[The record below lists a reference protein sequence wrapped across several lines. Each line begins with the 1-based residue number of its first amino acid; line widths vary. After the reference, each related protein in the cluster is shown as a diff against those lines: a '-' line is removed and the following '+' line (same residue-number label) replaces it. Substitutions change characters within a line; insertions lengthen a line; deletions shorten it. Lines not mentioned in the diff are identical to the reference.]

1 MNSHSCARCKAQ
13 KLKCIKLGL
22 SGCERC
28 ARAGVQCVP
37 AGPSRQGKRTRHEN
51 DGELQK
57 TLLQYVGATE
67 ELRTPSPAKDPM
79 RLIIRLT
86 NEFGPSDSTAYF
98 LDGFFQDVATE
109 MPSKQNLAWLLRHC
123 AELATARNMHS
134 VLHLVMNLA
143 AAFDIPVFD
152 VVGASMRATKFP
164 FRPCELPPPPGLGCL
179 LDSLP
184 GFIFARGASPR
195 ADGSVLLYANH
206 AFRDNLCSLDTL
218 HVTWSANELPML
230 ARFVHKNDL
239 FILPHEIGKFAS
251 QGVGMVLDAAMA
263 NTAAPGNCVP
273 LIHTATRVVRI
284 AVVSTVPCQVVCSAH
299 LLACSVGGELF
310 LGFQL
315 IPLGPSAM
323 GGMGLSTSTATAIA
337 TATPGDCTATA
348 SPQREAERASLL
360 AVRLEQFAS
369 SAAGGCYASSTAA
382 PSSTSDGSSG
392 GGRSGS
398 HTPSGGSGA
407 QTPTPSEEPTYHEAV
422 PPPSLTALA
431 PSADECVRAAE
442 PPCSDQQSLGDE
454 QLFEELDSFLAKLT
468 EEHAEE
474 AGERH
479 TGLTSQSPRQSPRQS
494 PHGLR
499 RGAFAQG
506 PFISPPTS
514 PPMSEVT
521 LRSETSSGRRRSRSR
536 KSSSGKGTT
545 SAVMQIAKVYARI
558 TLDKSRAAP
567 NTVQRTLQ
575 EHQQLSTRMQPI
587 SLFFICAAFCAAFC
601 AAYTLP
607 SSL

>member
-13 KLKCIKLGL
+13 KLKCIKLGV

-57 TLLQYVGATE
+57 TLLQSVGETE
-67 ELRTPSPAKDPM
+67 ELRTPSPAKDPKL
-79 RLIIRLT
+79 LIIRLT

-98 LDGFFQDVATE
+98 LDGFFQEVATE

-134 VLHLVMNLA
+134 VLHLVMSLA

-164 FRPCELPPPPGLGCL
+164 FRPSSLPPPPGLGCL

-206 AFRDNLCSLDTL
+206 AFCDNLCSLDTL
-218 HVTWSANELPML
+218 HNTWSANELPML
-230 ARFVHKNDL
+230 ARFVHKDDL

-251 QGVGMVLDAAMA
+251 QGVGTVLDAAMA
-263 NTAAPGNCVP
+263 NTAAPGDCVP
-273 LIHTATRVVRI
+273 LIHEATRVIRI
-284 AVVSTVPCQVVCSAH
+284 AAVSTVPCQVVCSAH

-323 GGMGLSTSTATAIA
+323 GGMGLSTSSATAIA
-337 TATPGDCTATA
+337 IATPRDCTATA
-348 SPQREAERASLL
+348 SPQQEAERASLL

-369 SAAGGCYASSTAA
+369 SATGDCYTSSMAA
-382 PSSTSDGSSG
+382 PSTTSGGSSG
-392 GGRSGS
+392 GGGSGS
-398 HTPSGGSGA
+398 QTPSGGSGA
-407 QTPTPSEEPTYHEAV
+407 QTPTPSEEPTYYEAV
-422 PPPSLTALA
+422 PTPSLTALA
-431 PSADECVRAAE
+431 PSADECWRTAA
-442 PPCSDQQSLGDE
+442 PPYSDEQPLEDE
-454 QLFEELDSFLAKLT
+454 QLFGELDSFLAKLT
-468 EEHAEE
+468 DEHAKA

-479 TGLTSQSPRQSPRQS
+479 AGLTSQSPRQS

-514 PPMSEVT
+514 PPMSEGT

-536 KSSSGKGTT
+536 KSSSGKDTT

-558 TLDKSRAAP
+558 TLEKSRAAP
-567 NTVQRTLQ
+567 NTVQRKLQ
-575 EHQQLSTRMQPI
+575 ERDQLNTRMQPI
-587 SLFFICAAFCAAFC
+587 SLFFVCAAFC
-601 AAYTLP
+601 AAYVAII
-607 SSL
+607 SMSE